1 MQVLT
6 DKITSLAENN
16 WLGVSTMASRPMS
29 RGVVRTRPFKILSS
43 EDVDRIHSS
52 SLDVLDQIGIR
63 IYSDRALSILNE
75 AGADVDFKAGVARIP
90 SHLIQE
96 ALDRCKRPVRLC
108 GRNPKYDFT
117 LDDDHVHLCTDGSGI
132 GVLDLETGQRR
143 ESTKKD
149 VEDCARIADYLEYLN
164 IYYPL
169 VTPLD
174 VPKHSHV
181 LHELDA
187 AFNNCEK
194 HVTSGTTYLREEAI
208 FAVKMAQAVAGGEYE
223 LRKRPLLSAVVCT
236 SSPLVLGL
244 TTDAAIE
251 FARAGVPPIVMT
263 MPLVGASSPVTLA
276 GPITLGNAQVLAL
289 ITVLQLDTPGVPVIY
304 SSVPMAMEPMT
315 GLFAGAFP
323 AATMVTLAHI
333 QMSKHYKL
341 PIFVA
346 GWGSCSKIPDEQA
359 AYEKSIMGYSMILAG
374 ADINSGPGLLENYTI
389 LSYEQLMLDHE
400 MYTMML
406 ETLKGIEVSD
416 ETIAM
421 KAVKDVGHEGHFLGQ
436 KHTVQHFRELWTPS
450 LSDPRPYQ
458 AWAKDGAK
466 TVVKVASEKVKEV
479 LATHKANPLPKPVQ
493 NDLTRLVKEGEA
505 QIPR

>member
-1 MQVLT
+1 MLV
-6 DKITSLAENN
+6 DKTKFLSKNN
-16 WLGVSTMASRPMS
+16 WLGGIAMTSRPMS
-29 RGVVRTRPFKILSS
+29 RGIVKTKPLRILSS
-43 EDVDRIHSS
+43 EDVDRIHNS
-52 SLDVLDQIGIR
+52 SLDVLDQIGIK
-63 IYSDRALSILNE
+63 IYSERALGILDD

-96 ALDRCKRPVRLC
+96 ALDKCSRPVRLC
-108 GRNPKYDFT
+108 GRNSKYDFT
-117 LDDDHVHLCTDGSGI
+117 LDDDHIHLCTDGSGI

-149 VEDCARIADYLEYLN
+149 VEDCAKLADYLEYLN

-194 HVTSGTTYLREEAI
+194 HVTSGTTYLKEEAI
-208 FAVKMAQAVAGGEYE
+208 FAVKMAQAVAGGEHE
-223 LRKRPLLSAVVCT
+223 LKKRPLLSAVVCT

-263 MPLVGASSPVTLA
+263 MPLVGASSPITLA
-276 GPITLGNAQVLAL
+276 GPIVLGNAQVLAL
-289 ITVLQLDTPGVPVIY
+289 ITVLQLDTPGTPVMY
-304 SSVPMAMEPMT
+304 SSVPMAMEPQT

-333 QMSKHYKL
+333 QMSKHYRL
-341 PIFVA
+341 PIFVG
-346 GWGSCSKIPDEQA
+346 GWGSCAKVPDEQA

-406 ETLKGIEVSD
+406 ETLKGIDVSD

-421 KAVKDVGHEGHFLGQ
+421 KEIKDVGHEGHFLGQ
-436 KHTVQHFRELWTPS
+436 KHTVQHFKELWMPA

-466 TVVKVASEKVKEV
+466 TVVKAASDKVKDI
-479 LATHKANPLPKPVQ
+479 LATHKAEQLPKSIQ
-493 NDLTRLVKEGEA
+493 SDLNRIIKEGEA
-505 QIPR
+505 RIPR

>member
-1 MQVLT
+1 MLI
-6 DKITSLAENN
+6 DKTASLAENN
-16 WLGVSTMASRPMS
+16 RQGGHTTASRSMS
-29 RGVVRTRPFKILSS
+29 RGIVRTRPLRILSPN
-43 EDVDRIHSS
+43 DVDQIHTS
-52 SLDVLDQIGIR
+52 SLDVLDQIGIK
-63 IYSDRALSILNE
+63 IYSERALNILND
-75 AGADVDFKAGVARIP
+75 AGADVDFRAGVAKIP
-90 SHLIQE
+90 SHLVQE
-96 ALDRCKRPVRLC
+96 ALDKCKRPVRLS

-143 ESTKKD
+143 DSTKKD

-289 ITVLQLDTPGVPVIY
+289 ITVLQLDTPGSPVIY

-315 GLFAGAFP
+315 GLFAAAFP

-333 QMSKHYKL
+333 QMSKHYRL
-341 PIFVA
+341 PILVG

-359 AYEKSIMGYSMILAG
+359 AYEKSIMGYSMVLAG

-421 KAVKDVGHEGHFLGQ
+421 DVCAKVGHEGHFLGQ
-436 KHTVQHFRELWTPS
+436 KHTIQHFKELWMPT
-450 LSDPRPYQ
+450 LSNPRPYQ
-458 AWAKDGAK
+458 AWAKDGSK
-466 TVVKVASEKVKEV
+466 NVVRVAGEKVKQI
-479 LATHKANPLPKPVQ
+479 LATHKVEPLSRALQ
-493 NDLTRLVKEGEA
+493 DDLARIIHEGEEA
-505 QIPR
+505 IPR

>member
-1 MQVLT
+1 VLV
-6 DKITSLAENN
+6 DKTTSLAESN
-16 WLGVSTMASRPMS
+16 WRGGHTMPSRPMS
-29 RGVVRTRPFKILSS
+29 RGVVRTKPFRILSS
-43 EDVDRIHSS
+43 EDVDRIHNS
-52 SLDVLDQIGIR
+52 SLDVLDQIGMK
-63 IYSDRALSILNE
+63 IYSERALNILND
-75 AGADVDFKAGVARIP
+75 AGADVNFGAGVAKIP

-96 ALDRCKRPVRLC
+96 ALDKCKRPVRLC
-108 GRNPKYDFT
+108 GRNPKCDFT

-143 ESTKKD
+143 ASTKKD

-208 FAVKMAQAVAGGEYE
+208 FAVKMAQAVAGGEDE
-223 LRKRPLLSAVVCT
+223 LRKRPVLSGIACT

-263 MPLVGASSPVTLA
+263 MPLIGASSPITLA

>member
-1 MQVLT
+1 MLVGKTAPLE
-6 DKITSLAENN
+6 ENN
-16 WLGVSTMASRPMS
+16 RWGEHKMASRQMS

-52 SLDVLDQIGIR
+52 SLDVLDQIGIK
-63 IYSDRALSILNE
+63 IYSVRALNILKD
-75 AGADVDFKAGVARIP
+75 AGADVDMKAGVAKIP
-90 SHLIQE
+90 SYLVQD
-96 ALDRCKRPVRLC
+96 ALDKCRRPVRLC

-143 ESTKKD
+143 DSTKKD
-149 VEDCARIADYLEYLN
+149 VEDCARIADYLECLN
-164 IYYPL
+164 MYYPL

-194 HVTSGTTYLREEAI
+194 HVTSGTTYLREEAV
-208 FAVKMAQAVAGGEYE
+208 FAVKMAQAVAGGEDE
-223 LRKRPLLSAVVCT
+223 LRKRPLLSAVACT

-289 ITVLQLDTPGVPVIY
+289 MTVLQLDTPGSPLIY

-315 GLFAGAFP
+315 GLFAAAFP

-341 PIFVA
+341 PIFVG

-359 AYEKSIMGYSMILAG
+359 AYEKSIMGYSMVLAG

-406 ETLKGIEVSD
+406 ETLKGIDVSD

-421 KAVKDVGHEGHFLGQ
+421 KAIMNVGHEGHFLGQ
-436 KHTVQHFRELWTPS
+436 KHTVQHFKELWMPA

-458 AWAKDGAK
+458 AWAKDGAR
-466 TVVKVASEKVKEV
+466 TVVKAASEKVKEV
-479 LATHKANPLPKPVQ
+479 LATHKVDPLPKPVQ
-493 NDLTRLVKEGEA
+493 DDLTRIIKEGEGG
-505 QIPR
+505 IPR